1 MKKYFRN
8 HISHDDSFQKSR
20 KKMIMLNVDIEF
32 LLVYSKVDD
41 NEGNE

>member
-1 MKKYFRN
+1 
-8 HISHDDSFQKSR
+8 
-20 KKMIMLNVDIEF
+20 MIHPKNPEKNDNIDNEF

>member
-1 MKKYFRN
+1 MIHPKN
-8 HISHDDSFQKSR
+8 PE